1 MGAMQ
6 LIHFK
11 DDQIVAAIEAL
22 LKPKKLTSS
31 SESFEPLVL
40 CFACQWC
47 SYAAA
52 DLAGVTR
59 IQYPPNVR
67 ILRVPC
73 SGRVDVLHVLKA
85 FLNGADG
92 VIITGCLIGDCH
104 YMDGNVKAK
113 SRVDVMKKSLKALR
127 IDPER
132 LEIGFASSSEGQKF
146 AAMMTNFVEK
156 IRKLGLNPLRVKEGG
171 D

>member
-1 MGAMQ
+1 M
-6 LIHFK
+6 I
-11 DDQIVAAIEAL
+11 
-22 LKPKKLTSS
+22 
-31 SESFEPLVL
+31 L

-52 DLAGVTR
+52 DLAGVSR

-73 SGRVDVLHVLKA
+73 SGRVDVLHVVKA
-85 FLNGADG
+85 FQNGADG

-104 YMDGNVKAK
+104 YIDGNVKAK
-113 SRVDVMKKSLKALR
+113 ERADVIKKSMESLG
-127 IDPER
+127 IDPKR

-146 AAMMTNFVEK
+146 ATMMTDFVKQIGRLGPSPLKPKPRSEK
-156 IRKLGLNPLRVKEGG
+156 LV
-171 D
+171 

>member
-1 MGAMQ
+1 M
-6 LIHFK
+6 
-11 DDQIVAAIEAL
+11 
-22 LKPKKLTSS
+22 
-31 SESFEPLVL
+31 
-40 CFACQWC
+40 
-47 SYAAA
+47 
-52 DLAGVTR
+52 
-59 IQYPPNVR
+59 
-67 ILRVPC
+67 
-73 SGRVDVLHVLKA
+73 LHVLKA

-92 VIITGCLIGDCH
+92 VIITGCLVGDCH
-104 YMDGNVKAK
+104 YIDGNLKAK

-146 AAMMTNFVEK
+146 ATMMTNFVEK